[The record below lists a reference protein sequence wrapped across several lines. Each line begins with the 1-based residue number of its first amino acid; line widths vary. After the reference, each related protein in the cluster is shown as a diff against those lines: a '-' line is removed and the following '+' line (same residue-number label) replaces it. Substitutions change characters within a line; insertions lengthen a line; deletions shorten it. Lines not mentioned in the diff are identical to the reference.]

1 MATLEA
7 LCAKYHIFAVACH
20 DLSQERWDSATRLMM
35 QSSLGCIA
43 LEWAQRIENRR
54 DSVAVT
60 KRAVSPKS
68 TNSQSSTTAPAR
80 ETSSAA
86 TKRGHEAGPLPV
98 SSSISDDFGSW
109 APGTVAVYIAVDQLC
124 SRIADQAARVQQP
137 LVKMVATSF
146 FGTPSA
152 GRFQLPKTPS
162 GDRRNDSG
170 HADDSVQ
177 ALAAAAAIIEVQQRQ
192 IEAYRRALYSRAD
205 AACAVETSESA
216 TLNAT
221 NIATVP
227 SDTAE
232 TASQHSTRSSATP
245 AIFPRSAT
253 QRVTKKSGQPKA
265 PNINENSDTQ
275 SHVPRAVVESALY
288 QSEELEAAAFT
299 IDATELIELLRD
311 TIKALSSAAKS
322 ETRHRQALAASTRIA
337 TGALHAAAIARTAA
351 SWTVNS
357 YSADSVNRHVDS
369 LREHYEQLLADI
381 TAETTAACREAT
393 KSRRRYDAL
402 RRDLDASQKALVDA
416 ETRATKLSAAL
427 TDCATNAAFR
437 SL

>member
-20 DLSQERWDSATRLMM
+20 DLACERWDSATRLMM

-43 LEWAQRIENRR
+43 LEWAQRTENSR
-54 DSVAVT
+54 DSVAAT

-68 TNSQSSTTAPAR
+68 TNYQSSTTAPAR

-86 TKRGHEAGPLPV
+86 TKRGHEAVPLPV
-98 SSSISDDFGSW
+98 TSSISDDFGSW
-109 APGTVAVYIAVDQLC
+109 APGTVAVYTAVDQLC

-137 LVKMVATSF
+137 LVKMVATGF

-152 GRFQLPKTPS
+152 GRLELPKTPS
-162 GDRRNDSG
+162 GNRRNDSG

-221 NIATVP
+221 VP

-245 AIFPRSAT
+245 ASVPRSAT
-253 QRVTKKSGQPKA
+253 QRVTKKNGHPKA
-265 PNINENSDTQ
+265 PNINENSDT
-275 SHVPRAVVESALY
+275 SSRVTRAVVESALY

-369 LREHYEQLLADI
+369 LREHYEQLLADM

>member
-1 MATLEA
+1 LEA

-20 DLSQERWDSATRLMM
+20 DLSCERWDSATRLMM

-43 LEWAQRIENRR
+43 LEWAQRIESSR
-54 DSVAVT
+54 DGVAAT
-60 KRAVSPKS
+60 KRAASPKS
-68 TNSQSSTTAPAR
+68 TISQSSTTAR
-80 ETSSAA
+80 TQETSSA

-109 APGTVAVYIAVDQLC
+109 APGTVAVYTAVDQLC

-146 FGTPSA
+146 FGKPSA
-152 GRFQLPKTPS
+152 GPFELPATPS
-162 GDRRNDSG
+162 GNQRNDSG
-170 HADDSVQ
+170 HADDAVQ

-216 TLNAT
+216 PLHAANNA
-221 NIATVP
+221 AVP

-245 AIFPRSAT
+245 AIFPRSAAT
-253 QRVTKKSGQPKA
+253 QRVAKKSGQSKA
-265 PNINENSDTQ
+265 LNTNENNDTP
-275 SHVPRAVVESALY
+275 SRAVVESALY
-288 QSEELEAAAFT
+288 QPEELEAAAFT

-322 ETRHRQALAASTRIA
+322 ETRHRQALGASTRIT

-369 LREHYEQLLADI
+369 LRAHYEQLLAEM
-381 TAETTAACREAT
+381 TADTTAACREAT
-393 KSRRRYDAL
+393 KSRRRYDKL

-427 TDCATNAAFR
+427 TDCATNSAFR